1 MALSSADASVA
12 LDAARLLAAVV
23 ALAVASMTD
32 LRTRKVPNALW
43 YIAASVGTAL
53 LVADLALTGEGPWA
67 VALALP
73 VAAFFAVV
81 VTGGELWPVMPEDE
95 PDPTRELTRDEARVY
110 VADLVASAAL
120 ITVSLAVMWLA
131 RGKLDDTD
139 VLWGVAGS
147 VAIIVLALVF
157 YAARLLHGGGDAKA
171 LMTLAVLFPTA
182 PLGGT
187 LPLLAMPEGAE
198 LLFPFSLTVLID
210 AAIIVVFLP
219 VGFLALSASRGPMK
233 LPEALFGYPVPH
245 DAVDTARVWLLH
257 EADEAGELRR
267 ALWPRRSKEA
277 DQARARALEV
287 LRSRGETRVYVS
299 PKLPLMV
306 PMLAGLLVAAV
317 VGNLVLGFVWALV
330 GL

>member
-12 LDAARLLAAVV
+12 LDAVRLLTAAV
-23 ALAVASMTD
+23 ALAAASMTD

-43 YIAASVGTAL
+43 YVVAAVGTGL
-53 LVADLALTGEGPWA
+53 LVADLALTGEGPWGL
-67 VALALP
+67 ALALP

-81 VTGGELWPVMPEDE
+81 VTGGELVPVMPDDE
-95 PDPTRELTRDEARVY
+95 PDPTRELTREEARVY
-110 VADLVASAAL
+110 VADLAVSAVLVAA
-120 ITVSLAVMWLA
+120 SLGVMWMAHGQL
-131 RGKLDDTD
+131 GDLD

-187 LPLLAMPEGAE
+187 LPLLAMPEGAG
-198 LLFPFSLTVLID
+198 LMFPFSLTVLID

-219 VGFLALSASRGPMK
+219 LAFLVMSAARGPLR
-233 LPEALFGYPVPH
+233 LPEALFGYPVAN
-245 DAVDTARVWLLH
+245 DAVDTGRAWLLY
-257 EADEAGELRR
+257 EADEAGEVRR
-267 ALWPRRSKEA
+267 ALWPRRSQKAE
-277 DQARARALEV
+277 QARARALEA
-287 LRSRGETRVYVS
+287 LRSRGEARVYVS
-299 PKLPLMV
+299 PKLPFMV

-317 VGNLVLGFVWALV
+317 VGNLVLGLVWALL
-330 GL
+330 GM